1 MRTIEDVKIK
11 LAVLW
16 LFVVISLGAL
26 VIIIYMVPGTLEDIM
41 AGEFLDM
48 PLDEGT
54 LLIMALTY
62 FWIPLVMAVSSLIL
76 KDKVNRWANIGVGAF
91 YVAFILLELIMNLTT
106 IMVAYGVLMDV
117 SVIVASALIVW
128 YAYKWLKK
136 ET

>member
-1 MRTIEDVKIK
+1 MEDVKIK

-16 LFVVISLGAL
+16 LFVAISLGAL
-26 VIIIYMVPGTLEDIM
+26 IIIIYMVPGTLEDIM

-62 FWIPLVMAVSSLIL
+62 FWIPLVMAVSSIIL
-76 KDKVNRWANIGVGAF
+76 KDKVNRWANIVVGAF

-117 SVIVASALIVW
+117 SVIVVSVLIVW
-128 YAYKWLKK
+128 FAWKWK
-136 ET
+136 

>member
-1 MRTIEDVKIK
+1 MEDVKIK

-16 LFVVISLGAL
+16 LFVAISLGAL
-26 VIIIYMVPGTLEDIM
+26 IIIIYMVPGTLEDIM

-76 KDKVNRWANIGVGAF
+76 KDKVNRWANIVVGAF

-117 SVIVASALIVW
+117 SVIVASVLIVW
-128 YAYKWLKK
+128 FAYKWK
-136 ET
+136 

>member
-1 MRTIEDVKIK
+1 MEDVKIK

-16 LFVVISLGAL
+16 LFVAISLGAL
-26 VIIIYMVPGTLEDIM
+26 IIIIYMVPGTLEDIM

-76 KDKVNRWANIGVGAF
+76 KDKVNRWANIVVGAF

-117 SVIVASALIVW
+117 SVIVASVLIVW
-128 YAYKWLKK
+128 FAWKWK
-136 ET
+136 

>member
-1 MRTIEDVKIK
+1 MEDVKIK

-16 LFVVISLGAL
+16 LFVAISLGAL
-26 VIIIYMVPGTLEDIM
+26 VIMIYMVPGTLEDIM

-76 KDKVNRWANIGVGAF
+76 EDKVNRWANIVVGAF

-117 SVIVASALIVW
+117 SVIVASILIVW
-128 YAYKWLKK
+128 FAWKWK
-136 ET
+136 

>member
-1 MRTIEDVKIK
+1 MEDCKIK
-11 LAVLW
+11 IAVLW
-16 LFVVISLGAL
+16 LFVAISLGAL
-26 VIIIYMVPGTLEDIM
+26 IIIIYMVPGTLEDIM

-76 KDKVNRWANIGVGAF
+76 KDKVNRWANIVVGAF

-106 IMVAYGVLMDV
+106 IMVAYGVLMNV
-117 SVIVASALIVW
+117 SVIVASVLIVW
-128 YAYKWLKK
+128 FAWKWK
-136 ET
+136 